1 MRSYLVTRVTILEVM
16 AVTGHKGLVWTA
28 GLAVTIGFALPASA
42 ATNSLWKPQTLTI
55 TVSKTDH
62 AAPMN
67 LAVWPGE
74 KIVIKVLNYSYGFHT
89 FTIPALN
96 VSALILPA
104 KAAGPRVTVVTFLA
118 PKHGV
123 VGWHCVICPS
133 GVHGKHHAM
142 QGKLYAMT
150 A

>member
-1 MRSYLVTRVTILEVM
+1 M
-16 AVTGHKGLVWTA
+16 TGHKEFVWMA

-62 AAPMN
+62 AMPMN

-74 KIVIKVLNYSYGFHT
+74 KVVLRVRNYSHTFHT
-89 FTIPALN
+89 FTIPALS

-104 KAAGPRVTVVTFLA
+104 KGASPRVTRVTFVA
-118 PKHGV
+118 PKNGV
-123 VGWHCVICPS
+123 VDWLCVICPS
-133 GVHGKHHAM
+133 GVHGKSHSM
-142 QGKLYAMT
+142 RGKLYAMT
-150 A
+150 V